1 MHKFEL
7 SITHHNGQC
16 SYHITHGVD
25 APGTLIGEF
34 DTLKEAQ
41 EKEAEERKKDEA
53 EEFSY
58 WENYRK
64 EERDAQLRHEEREMK
79 AQIQ

>member
-7 SITHHNGQC
+7 SVTHHNGQC
-16 SYHITHGVD
+16 SYHITTGVD
-25 APGTLIGEF
+25 TPGTLIGEF
-34 DTLKEAQ
+34 DTRMEAQ
-41 EKEAEERKKDEA
+41 EREAQEREKDEA
-53 EEFSY
+53 DEAAY

-64 EERDAQLRHEEREMK
+64 EERAAQLRHEEREMK